1 MEGMTM
7 FKISIKRVIIWF
19 AFLGCVIAAFS
30 SLGHL
35 PIEGIYNAKV
45 AAAMSTMD
53 VTLFKTSIFLFF
65 ILIGL
70 GLFLELD
77 YFKIKSKIPLLG
89 SKKTLPHIGGW
100 IVIVIVATLL
110 MYAPMHFASDNYK
123 NAIKQYNQEELRK
136 ARK

>member
-1 MEGMTM
+1 M

-35 PIEGIYNAKV
+35 PIEDIYNTKV
-45 AAAMSTMD
+45 AAAMNHKD
-53 VTLFKTSIFLFF
+53 ITLFRTSIFLFF

-77 YFKIKSKIPLLG
+77 YFKVKTKIPLLG
-89 SKKTLPHIGGW
+89 SKKVLPHIGGW
-100 IVIVIVATLL
+100 IVIVIIASLL
-110 MYAPMHFASDNYK
+110 MYAPMYFASDNYK
-123 NAIKQYNQEELRK
+123 KAIKEYNQEELRK
-136 ARK
+136 AR